1 MNKSRVLKLLAYFF
15 MPVIF
20 SVIGYI
26 FLYIGLKPYWEMARD
41 AVVLL
46 GGEAP
51 IDEVDVSAVRE
62 PLYDPNAAVNNP
74 VPLYED
80 KKKSEPYIRI
90 ENIDFPL
97 SGSHYAQLICDEIG
111 LDVPVYWNDSAE
123 ILRCGIGQYLG
134 SFLPGFG
141 RMIVLSGHNNSFFL
155 PLKDI
160 KVDDV
165 VKIYTNYCNY
175 QYQIYEVK
183 VLDEKELR
191 KYILDNLLNEEEILV
206 MYTCWPFEFSAGRK
220 TDRLTV
226 FGKRIKGYDV
236 KWRTY
241 EEDY

>member
-1 MNKSRVLKLLAYFF
+1 

-26 FLYIGLKPYWEMARD
+26 VLYIGLKPYWIMAGD

-46 GGEAP
+46 GAEAP
-51 IDEVDVSAVRE
+51 MEEMSSVRE
-62 PLYDPNAAVNNP
+62 ALYDPNAVVNDP

-80 KKKSEPYIRI
+80 EKKSEPYIRI

-97 SGSHYAQLICDEIG
+97 SGSHYAQLICDGIG

-123 ILRCGIGQYLG
+123 ILRCGVGQYLA

-141 RMIVLSGHNNSFFL
+141 RMIVLSGHNNTFFL

-160 KVDDV
+160 KVNDE

-175 QYQIYEVK
+175 KYQVTSVE

-191 KYILDNLLNEEEILV
+191 KYILDNLLNEEELLV

-226 FGKRIKGYDV
+226 IAKRISGYDV

>member
-1 MNKSRVLKLLAYFF
+1 

-20 SVIGYI
+20 SIIGYV
-26 FLYIGLKPYWEMARD
+26 FLYIGLKPYWEMVRD
-41 AVVLL
+41 AVAVL
-46 GGEAP
+46 GA
-51 IDEVDVSAVRE
+51 EVPMEEQGSVRAAI
-62 PLYDPNAAVNNP
+62 YDPNAAVENP
-74 VPLYED
+74 VPLYETE
-80 KKKSEPYIRI
+80 KKEDPYIRI

-97 SGSHYAQLICDEIG
+97 SGSHYAQLICDNIG
-111 LDVPVYWNDSAE
+111 LDVPVYWGDSAD

-141 RMIVLSGHNNSFFL
+141 RMVVLSGHNNSFFL

-160 KVDDV
+160 EKDDI
-165 VKIYTNYCNY
+165 VKINTNYCNY
-175 QYQIYEVK
+175 EYQVTEVK
-183 VLDEKELR
+183 ILNEKELQ

-226 FGKRIKGYDV
+226 LAKRISGYDV

>member
-1 MNKSRVLKLLAYFF
+1 MNKSRILKLLAYIF

-26 FLYIGLKPYWEMARD
+26 FLYVGLKPYWEMARD
-41 AVVLL
+41 AVAIL
-46 GGEAP
+46 GAEAP
-51 IDEVDVSAVRE
+51 MEETNVVRDAI
-62 PLYDPNAAVNNP
+62 YDPKAATEDP

-80 KKKSEPYIRI
+80 EKKPEPYIRI

-97 SGSHYAQLICDEIG
+97 SGSHYAQLICDDIG
-111 LDVPVYWNDSAE
+111 MDVPVYWGDNAD
-123 ILRCGIGQYLG
+123 ILRLGIGQYLG

-141 RMIVLSGHNNSFFL
+141 RMVVLSGHNNSFFL

-160 KVDDV
+160 EKDDI
-165 VKIYTNYCNY
+165 VKINTNYCNY
-175 QYQIYEVK
+175 EYQVTEVK
-183 VLDEKELR
+183 VLNEKELQ

-226 FGKRIKGYDV
+226 FAKRISGYDV

>member
-1 MNKSRVLKLLAYFF
+1 MNKSRIIKLLAYIF

-46 GGEAP
+46 GAEAP
-51 IDEVDVSAVRE
+51 MEEQAVVRDAIF
-62 PLYDPNAAVNNP
+62 DPNAAVENP

-80 KKKSEPYIRI
+80 EEKPEPYIRI

-97 SGSHYAQLICDEIG
+97 SGSHYAQLICDDIG
-111 LDVPVYWNDSAE
+111 LDVPVYWGDSAD

-141 RMIVLSGHNNSFFL
+141 RMIVLAGHNNSFFL
-155 PLKDI
+155 PLNDIHKDNI
-160 KVDDV
+160 
-165 VKIYTNYCNY
+165 VKINTNYCNY
-175 QYQIYEVK
+175 EYQVTEVK
-183 VLDEKELR
+183 ILDEKELQ

-226 FGKRIKGYDV
+226 LAKRISGYDV